1 MCHSPLAVFPL
12 GSQKQVTPT
21 IPRGM
26 TFFLFTGMKQV
37 MKTAEDSSTISA
49 LRGCKHRVTE
59 AKDTEYIFTL
69 TVQENSEHARRH
81 QQHLSPPEMSLSA
94 FGLYSLQCVNR
105 KEQADETI
113 FKTRHAVSLY
123 HLCATG

>member
-1 MCHSPLAVFPL
+1 MCHSPFAVFLL

-69 TVQENSEHARRH
+69 SIQENSEHARRH
-81 QQHLSPPEMSLSA
+81 QQHLRDVPL
-94 FGLYSLQCVNR
+94 CVWVVQSTVCQQEGAGR
-105 KEQADETI
+105 
-113 FKTRHAVSLY
+113 
-123 HLCATG
+123 